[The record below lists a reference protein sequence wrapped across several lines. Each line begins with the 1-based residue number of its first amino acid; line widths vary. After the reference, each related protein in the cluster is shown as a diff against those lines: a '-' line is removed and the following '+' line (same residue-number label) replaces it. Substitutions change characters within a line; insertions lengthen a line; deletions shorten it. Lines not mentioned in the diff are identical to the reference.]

1 MIQVSDAL
9 QGGAS
14 QAGANSAASAPS
26 PPASARHHGFGFGDF
41 LSCLNPLQYLPVVG
55 AIYRSVTG
63 DTIPETVR
71 EAGSLV
77 VSGLTGGPI
86 GVAMSVG
93 ADLVERAVGFD
104 QEKFSQQLL
113 ASIGIGHGAAA
124 APATTTQPATE
135 TADTSGGVSLAA
147 LQTQA
152 APFAIPSGVTADADT
167 LNGMELARLA
177 NSSYGRAVA
186 LSA

>member
-1 MIQVSDAL
+1 MGVGRVTKVNDASR
-9 QGGAS
+9 AA
-14 QAGANSAASAPS
+14 AGTAPLP
-26 PPASARHHGFGFGDF
+26 PPAPRPHGFGFGDF

-55 AIYRSVTG
+55 TLYRAVTG
-63 DTIPETVR
+63 DTIPDTVR

-104 QEKFSQQLL
+104 EEKFGQQVL
-113 ASIGIGHGAAA
+113 ASLGIGHGAGHDAGAA
-124 APATTTQPATE
+124 TPAAVV
-135 TADTSGGVSLAA
+135 DVAA
-147 LQTQA
+147 LRTQA
-152 APFAIPSGVTADADT
+152 APFAIPAGTAADADT

-177 NSSYGRAVA
+177 STSYGRAA
-186 LSA
+186 SLAA